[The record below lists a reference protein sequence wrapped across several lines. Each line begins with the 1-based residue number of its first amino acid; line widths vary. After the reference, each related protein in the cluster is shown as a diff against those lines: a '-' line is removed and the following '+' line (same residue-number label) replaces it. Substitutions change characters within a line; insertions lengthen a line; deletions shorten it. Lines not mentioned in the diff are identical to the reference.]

1 VNKNKLSPK
10 EDEMKNHI
18 DFYLR
23 NLFRFSKKGFC
34 EKNESKIDLFG
45 SKNQEKEEKFIKRY
59 LLESFKEN
67 SSRQNYI
74 ENLYFLELLED
85 YLRPKRRPTMKVLD
99 LGSKNWSYAK
109 AEHSFFRK
117 FTQKLT
123 LDGIE
128 LDAYRVYSD
137 FYSRY
142 DAAKY
147 YSKGLKGANYITGNF
162 MEHMGK
168 YDFIIWILPF
178 VSQFPHSKWGLP
190 KKFFKPKEML
200 EKAFNDLKDDGIM
213 LIVNQGKDE
222 YEIQKQLFDELEIPY
237 MPCGEF
243 KSSFLSYENKR
254 FVSIV
259 TRSGELHL

>member
-1 VNKNKLSPK
+1 
-10 EDEMKNHI
+10 MKNRI

-34 EKNESKIDLFG
+34 EENESKIDLFG
-45 SKNQEKEEKFIKRY
+45 PKAQEKEEKFVRRY
-59 LLESFKEN
+59 ALKAFKDN
-67 SSRQNYI
+67 SSCQNYT
-74 ENLYFLELLED
+74 ENLYILELLED
-85 YLRPKRRPTMKVLD
+85 YIRPKRKAAMKVLD
-99 LGSKNWSYAK
+99 IGSKNWAYVK
-109 AEHSFFRK
+109 AEHSFFKK

-128 LDAYRVYSD
+128 IDAYRVYFD

-147 YSKGLKGANYITGNF
+147 HCEKLYGANYIVGDF
-162 MEHMGK
+162 FEHTGK

-178 VSQFPHSKWGLP
+178 VSQFPHQRWGLP
-190 KKFFKPKEML
+190 KKLFQPKEML
-200 EKAFNDLKDDGIM
+200 EKAFNDLKDDGVM

-222 YEIQKQLFDELEIPY
+222 YEIQKQFFDELEIPY

-243 KSSFLSYENKR
+243 KSSFLSYKNKR

>member
-1 VNKNKLSPK
+1 
-10 EDEMKNHI
+10 MKNRI

-34 EKNESKIDLFG
+34 EENESKLELFS
-45 SKNQEKEEKFIKRY
+45 SKAQEKEEKFVRRY
-59 LLESFKEN
+59 LLKSFKKN
-67 SSRQNYI
+67 SSRQNYT
-74 ENLYFLELLED
+74 ENLYRLELLED
-85 YLRPKRRPTMKVLD
+85 YLRPKRKQTLKVLD
-99 LGSKNWSYAK
+99 IGSKNWAYAK
-109 AEHSFFRK
+109 AEHAFFNK
-117 FTQKLT
+117 FTRQLT

-128 LDAYRVYSD
+128 LDAYRVYTN

-147 YSKGLKGANYITGNF
+147 YSQGLSGANYIVGDF
-162 MEHMGK
+162 LEHTGK
-168 YDFIIWILPF
+168 YDFIIWVLPF
-178 VSQFPHSKWGLP
+178 ISPFPHNCWGLP
-190 KKFFKPKEML
+190 KKFFKPKDML
-200 EKAFNDLKDDGIM
+200 EKAFNDLTDDGIM

-222 YEIQKQLFDELEIPY
+222 YEIQQQLFDELEIPY

-243 KSSFLSYENKR
+243 KSSFLSLEHKR